1 MAMMAGRS
9 RPSRW
14 STILS
19 VCCAATVLIPASA
32 GRLCADDSAR
42 KCFDLGVPVTEPL
55 HPPIPLLEGSDNTAF
70 ATYPNGIDWAAVRGV
85 IRQPIEVVY
94 SRLLDHRNLKDMSK
108 TTLETQVL
116 ERPGLLEYH
125 LVSIAVAVNVVFF
138 KKTIT
143 WSEEWGFSLA
153 GGTRERPEKIVA
165 SYQKVDGTKYLKH
178 QCGSY
183 VLQRLPTG
191 FTDISLYEEVRASH
205 RSARDTLNMHL
216 GNLRKLRAGASTSV
230 AP

>member
-1 MAMMAGRS
+1 MAR
-9 RPSRW
+9 
-14 STILS
+14 TL
-19 VCCAATVLIPASA
+19 TVLFASRRLAVMFVCGAVVLLSA
-32 GRLCADDSAR
+32 GLQRVSADDSAR
-42 KCFDLGVPVTEPL
+42 KCFDLAVPVTEPL
-55 HPPIPLLEGSDNTAF
+55 HPPIPLIDGRDNTAF
-70 ATYPNGIDWAAVRGV
+70 ATYPDGIDWAAARGV
-85 IRQPIEVVY
+85 IREPIEVVY

-108 TTLETQVL
+108 TKLETQVF

-125 LVSIAVAVNVVFF
+125 LVSVAVTLNVVFF

-165 SYQKVDGTKYLKH
+165 SYQKLDGTKYLQH

-216 GNLRKLRAGASTSV
+216 GNLRNLRAGVTPGV